1 MPRITQEPQSP
12 APTTKQ
18 FRTDIQA
25 LRATAVLL
33 VIANHFWPQHLTGG
47 YIGVDIFFVI
57 SGYLITL
64 HLLKE
69 LTHKNTLNF
78 KHFYA
83 SRARRLLPA
92 ALFVG
97 AISFAAT
104 LILTPSNYWT
114 RTAWDFFA
122 ASAYFHNWNLYTAAT
137 DYFAQDSNP
146 TVFQHYWS
154 LSVEE
159 QFYLIWPLALTII
172 FTLSGTLIKWI
183 KGREQSKLIIIAIF
197 MVFLAGTSLF
207 ASTQMVEAG
216 HPGAYFSTFTRAW
229 EFMVGGLIALSS
241 PVLARF
247 RPQSRESLFATLIR
261 NVSQLAAYLAIG
273 FSAFFF
279 TGAVGVPGP
288 ITLIPVLAT
297 AIIIALGPDT
307 FIPWLRAL
315 VEWRPVQFTGDISY
329 SLYLWHWPVAVLL
342 PFILK
347 QPVTWW
353 MFLLALIP
361 TYLLAFITQRFVE
374 EPFRFKIPALQ
385 QPRIVL
391 LSVISTLLLVAS
403 SAFGA
408 NLFTKHTEQQQK
420 EALQA
425 ALSGDNSQPCIGAM
439 AIADSSQCP
448 DIFTQEP
455 LVAPAAED
463 QAPWHAETDG
473 CETIHHW
480 DVPNGGALWRLHC
493 NYAESSND
501 STSVWIVGDSH
512 SEQWRAAFLPLAE
525 ERKWDLTYYT
535 HSGCP
540 LWTRPLSF
548 WVNGS
553 HHTPVRDIETSTCSD
568 WSHTIQN
575 EIEKSKPDVIILSTY
590 STVQGIDDGSGASQE
605 QQYKSAMAETL
616 KSWRAW
622 SPKVIVLKDTPRAGT
637 VIGPECVSVSGVG
650 CVAPANELLAQDPQF
665 EAAKTLGVATI
676 DMTDYFCPDDT
687 CYGVIGGLPVFFDTN
702 HISKSYSISLS
713 TPLAKKLEDA
723 LQH

>member
-1 MPRITQEPQSP
+1 MSTTPGSP
-12 APTTKQ
+12 KNL
-18 FRTDIQA
+18 RSDIQA
-25 LRATAVLL
+25 LRAIAVTL
-33 VIANHFWPQHLTGG
+33 VIANHFWPRHLTGG

-69 LTHKNTLNF
+69 LTQHNTINL

-97 AISFAAT
+97 TISFTAT
-104 LILTPSNYWT
+104 LILTPPNYWT

-122 ASAYFHNWNLYTAAT
+122 SSAYFHNWNLYTAAT

-159 QFYLIWPLALTII
+159 QFYLIWPAALTLVFIAAGAIVSWLKTSQSSKVVII
-172 FTLSGTLIKWI
+172 GL
-183 KGREQSKLIIIAIF
+183 F
-197 MVFLAGTSLF
+197 MALCAVGSLFLAYS
-207 ASTQMVEAG
+207 MVEAN

-229 EFMVGGLIALSS
+229 EFMVGGLIALGT
-241 PVLARF
+241 PLLARLL
-247 RPQSRESLFATLIR
+247 PQDSEPVFITLVR
-261 NVSQLAAYLAIG
+261 NIAQAVAYLAIG
-273 FSAFFF
+273 VSAFLF
-279 TGAVGVPGP
+279 TGTAGVPGP
-288 ITLIPVLAT
+288 ITLVPVLST
-297 AIIIALGPDT
+297 ALIIALGPTT

-329 SLYLWHWPVAVLL
+329 SLYLWHWPIAVLL
-342 PFILK
+342 PFILQ

-353 MFLLALIP
+353 MYLLALIP
-361 TYLLAFITQRFVE
+361 TYLLAFATQRLIE
-374 EPFRFKIPALQ
+374 NPFRFKIRALH
-385 QPRIVL
+385 QPRIVF
-391 LSVISTLLLVAS
+391 LSVLSTLALVAV

-408 NLFTKHTEQQQK
+408 NLYAQHTEQQQK

-425 ALSGDNSQPCIGAM
+425 MLSGESSQPCIGAL
-439 AIADSSQCP
+439 AISTPDQCP

-463 QAPWHAETDG
+463 QAPWHTATDG
-473 CETIHHW
+473 CETLTQR

-493 NYAESSND
+493 NYSDTTDTSS
-501 STSVWIVGDSH
+501 TVWIIGDSH
-512 SEQWRAAFLPLAE
+512 AEQWRAAFLPIAE
-525 ERKWDLTYYT
+525 EKKWNLTYYT

-553 HHTPVRDIETSTCSD
+553 NYSPVRDIETSTCSE
-568 WSHTIQN
+568 WSQTIQA
-575 EIEKSKPDVIILSTY
+575 EIKEARPDVIILSTY

-605 QQYKSAMAETL
+605 QQYAAVMKETFSTWD
-616 KSWRAW
+616 SWN
-622 SPKVIVLKDTPRAGT
+622 PKVIVLKDTPTAGT
-637 VIGPECVSVSGVG
+637 IVGPECVSVSGAA
-650 CVAPANELLAQDPQF
+650 CQAPVEELLAADPQF
-665 EAAKTLGVATI
+665 EAAQSLGAETI
-676 DMTDYFCPDDT
+676 DMTEYICPDGT
-687 CYGVIGGLPVFFDTN
+687 CHGVIGGLPVFFDTN
-702 HISKSYSISLS
+702 HLSKSYSFSMS
-713 TPLAKKLEDA
+713 TPLSQRLEKA
-723 LQH
+723 LEE